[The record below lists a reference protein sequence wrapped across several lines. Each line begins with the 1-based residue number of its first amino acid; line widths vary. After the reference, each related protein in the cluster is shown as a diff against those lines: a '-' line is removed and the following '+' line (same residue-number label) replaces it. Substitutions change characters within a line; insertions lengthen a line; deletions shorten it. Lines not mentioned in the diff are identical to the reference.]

1 MEKWDKI
8 FIRIFFLLLL
18 TPVFL
23 QADGFIVIP
32 HPPAWPVP
40 RPLPRPVPPPQSPF
54 LLEVKYHHVSVRI
67 KDRAATTRIEQ
78 SFLNPTDQRLE
89 GLYLF
94 PLPEGASIRNF
105 SVEVDGKM
113 VSAELL
119 EADRAREIYQDIVRR
134 LKDPALLEYAGQQT
148 FKMRIFPIEPGKEKR
163 VTVSYVQ
170 TLQPEANL
178 VTYRYPLNT
187 EKFSARPIDQVSLK
201 IELETS
207 QKIKTI
213 FSPSHQVEIRRKNDY
228 QATVGFE
235 AQHIK
240 PDKDLILSF
249 GLENDMIGLNLL
261 THRMSGEDGF
271 FLLTASPGLETDQKT
286 VLAKDIIFVVDTSG
300 SMAGKKLE
308 QLKKALIFCL
318 DNLND
323 NDRFNIIRF
332 STEVETIW
340 PTLQVASPSNIAKA
354 KQMLEEFKA
363 IGGTNL
369 EGALVQACQQKQ
381 QNQRPCIIIFLTDG
395 RPTIGETQPGKILA
409 TLQQSNTEN
418 LRIFTFG
425 IGNDVNTYLLDRI
438 TELTRAERVYVYPEE
453 DLEIK
458 ISSFYEKVKSP
469 VLTDIQINFEA
480 VKVFSV
486 HPIHLPD
493 LFRGSQ
499 LLVLG
504 RFQGQG
510 KAVVTL
516 SGRLEKGKREFKKEF
531 FFPEENKD
539 NEFLPVLW
547 AAQRIGYLL
556 DQIRL
561 HGEEKELKEEV
572 VTLARKY
579 GIITPYTSYLI
590 VEDEKTKME
599 ARTITREEAVIAT
612 QPGIEKNLERK
623 MTDAYQSLNQATGS
637 GSVRASREV
646 QTLMKATSFADVF
659 QGKEQLAYLDATG
672 KTKNLVQQVRYV
684 QGRALYLVEDTWVDP
699 LLQSVK
705 NLPTRK
711 FKFASAE
718 YFQLMEQKPEIIPFL
733 ALGKRMRFVFHNE
746 IYIISED

>member
-1 MEKWDKI
+1 MKKWNKI
-8 FIRIFFLLLL
+8 FLRILFLLLPPL
-18 TPVFL
+18 FL
-23 QADGFIVIP
+23 HADGFIVIP
-32 HPPAWPVP
+32 HPPVWPVP
-40 RPLPRPVPPPQSPF
+40 GPLPRPVPPARSPF
-54 LLEVKYHHVSVRI
+54 PLEVKYHHVSVRI
-67 KDRAATTRIEQ
+67 KDQTATTRIEQ
-78 SFLNPTDQRLE
+78 AFLNPTDQHLE

-105 SVEVDGKM
+105 SLEVDGKM

-119 EADRAREIYQDIVRR
+119 EADKAREIYQDIVRR

-163 VTVSYVQ
+163 ITVSYIE
-170 TLQPEANL
+170 TLRSEANL
-178 VTYRYPLNT
+178 ITYRYPLNT

-201 IELETS
+201 IELQTS
-207 QKIKTI
+207 QKTKTI
-213 FSPSHQVEIRRKNDY
+213 FSPSHQVEIKRKNDY

-235 AQHIK
+235 ARQIK

-249 GLENDMIGLNLL
+249 GLENDLIGLNLL
-261 THRMSGEDGF
+261 THRMPGEDGF
-271 FLLTASPGLETDQKT
+271 FLLTASPGLEADQKN
-286 VLAKDIIFVVDTSG
+286 VLPKDIIFVVDTSG

-323 NDRFNIIRF
+323 DDRFNIIRF

-340 PTLQVASPSNIAKA
+340 PVLQVASQSNITKA
-354 KQMLEEFKA
+354 KQMVEEFKA

-369 EGALVQACQQKQ
+369 EGALLQACQQQ
-381 QNQRPCIIIFLTDG
+381 QENQRPCIIIFLTDG
-395 RPTIGETQPGKILA
+395 RPTIGETQPGKILEKLKQ
-409 TLQQSNTEN
+409 TNTQN

-425 IGNDVNTYLLDRI
+425 IGHDVNTYLLDRI

-458 ISSFYEKVKSP
+458 ISAFYEKVKSP
-469 VLTDIQINFEA
+469 VLTDIQINFEP

-486 HPIHLPD
+486 HPVQLPD
-493 LFRGSQ
+493 LFRGCQ

-516 SGRLEKGKREFKKEF
+516 SGRVEKGRREFKKEF
-531 FFPEENKD
+531 VFPEENKD
-539 NEFLPVLW
+539 NDFLPVLW

-572 VTLARKY
+572 VSLARKY
-579 GIITPYTSYLI
+579 GIVTPYTSYLI

-599 ARTITREEAVIAT
+599 ARTITREEAVMAT
-612 QPGIEKNLERK
+612 QPGIDKNLERK
-623 MTDAYQSLNQATGS
+623 MIDAYQSLNQATGS

-646 QTLMKATSFADVF
+646 QTLKKATSFADVF
-659 QGKEQLAYLDATG
+659 QGKEQLAYVDNEG
-672 KTKNLVQQVRYV
+672 KTKNLVQQVKYV
-684 QGRALYLVEDTWVDP
+684 QGRAFYLVDDTWVDP
-699 LLQSVK
+699 FLQSVK
-705 NLPTRK
+705 NIPTRK
-711 FKFASAE
+711 IKFASAE
-718 YFQLMEQKPEIIPFL
+718 YFQLMEKKPEIISYL
-733 ALGKRMRFVFHNE
+733 ALGKSMRFVFQNE
-746 IYIISED
+746 IYFISED